1 MKPVKRFWSVPRQA
15 DPQGAVRSTILG
27 ERGNAFHCARQ
38 LIKDEF
44 LQFNLVARV
53 VDINPDQP
61 AIQII
66 VKNDPSEISL
76 LSELGRSDKSIYSE
90 SVSG

>member
-1 MKPVKRFWSVPRQA
+1 MKPIKRFWSVPRPA

-38 LIKDEF
+38 FIKDEF

-66 VKNDPSEISL
+66 VKNDPSETSL
-76 LSELGRSDKSIYSE
+76 LSELGRPDKSI
-90 SVSG
+90 